1 MSLTVDVK
9 EENVRKDIPDLSETN
24 QKEESS
30 NKFCS
35 HVKHCTSIG
44 SFACLGGSCKKR
56 HLP

>member
-1 MSLTVDVK
+1 MPLTVNIE
-9 EENVRKDIPDLSETN
+9 EENKQKDKLITARTDH
-24 QKEESS
+24 EEEPS